1 MLRSVG
7 RAMIRRRLR
16 GSGISRIA
24 GTGRILPF
32 RRGLLGL
39 GIPLAAAL
47 LNDLKNPDGYL
58 RQFYYRIRGR
68 EQGIRV
74 IDAGCEQIDDS
85 RESVARPDDPK
96 KIDKARE

>member
-16 GSGISRIA
+16 GSGMNRIA

-39 GIPLAAAL
+39 GIPVVAAL
-47 LNDLKNPDGYL
+47 LNDLRDPDGYL

-74 IDAGCEQIDDS
+74 IEAGCEQIDDG
-85 RESVARPDDPK
+85 RKEVAKPDDPK
-96 KIDKARE
+96 KIDKARQ